1 MDSRQSSSI
10 LLIVIISVYTTIGAL
25 YAALTPTW
33 QVPDEPAHY
42 NYVRALAERQGIPV
56 IEPGDYDQ
64 AYLGRLT
71 TDNFPPELSV
81 EPLEYE
87 DHQPPLYYLLVTP
100 IYLLFGGAMLP
111 LRLASVAFGVGLLFT
126 AFGALRVIFP
136 RRPELALMATAFIAF
151 IPQHVAMTAGVNNDA
166 LAEFVVGATL
176 WALVVYTDCA
186 NTARW
191 RERPWLIGLL
201 LAVVLLTKAQAYVVL
216 GVAAAA
222 VAIRWWREGRT
233 WGWAAGQLAWM
244 FVTALL
250 LSAPWFIRNGFTYGW
265 RDPLGLARHNAVVIG
280 QPRSV
285 EWLAAYGW
293 GGLLSRLIRTT
304 FQSFWG
310 QFGWMKVVL
319 PARIYQVLALF
330 SALLVA
336 GFVAS
341 FVQRRRPSHSIPD
354 VSALSSDDICLPHF
368 LILRVVQ
375 SDLCPASRTLSFP
388 GTCSHQCSSRS
399 RAEPVGER
407 VAKPS
412 ACLGDGSP
420 VRRTRNAGRILPVQ
434 VRYSVSGEVI
444 DEGASVFNVQYRS
457 AGVPLPVRSANARI
471 VASISAR
478 LDQKVLSCER

>member
-1 MDSRQSSSI
+1 MDSRQSSSV
-10 LLIVIISVYTTIGAL
+10 LLIVIISVYVAIGVL

-81 EPLEYE
+81 ESLEYE

-100 IYLLFGGAMLP
+100 IYLLFGGAVLP

-126 AFGALRVIFP
+126 AFGALRAIFP

-176 WALVVYTDCA
+176 WALVVYADCP

-191 RERPWLIGLL
+191 CERPWPIGLL
-201 LAVVLLTKAQAYVVL
+201 LAVVLLTKTTAYVAL

-222 VAIRWWREGRT
+222 VVIRWWREGRT
-233 WGWAAGQLAWM
+233 WEWAAGQMAWM
-244 FVTALL
+244 FVAALL
-250 LSAPWFIRNGFTYGW
+250 LSTPWFIRNGFTYGW
-265 RDPLGLARHNAVVIG
+265 HDPLGLARHNAIVID
-280 QPRSV
+280 QPRSA

-293 GGLLSRLIRTT
+293 GGLLGRLVRTT

-319 PARIYQVLALF
+319 PARIYRVLALF

-341 FVQRRRPSHSIPD
+341 FVQRRRPSRSIDSSVPRSANPQTSQLFLLTISAFLTFLSYAWYNLTFVQHQGRYLFPALVPISTAVALGLSQL
-354 VSALSSDDICLPHF
+354 VSALPSRVRAWVMAAPFVGLAVLDVYCLFKFVIPF
-368 LILRVVQ
+368 L
-375 SDLCPASRTLSFP
+375 
-388 GTCSHQCSSRS
+388 
-399 RAEPVGER
+399 
-407 VAKPS
+407 
-412 ACLGDGSP
+412 
-420 VRRTRNAGRILPVQ
+420 
-434 VRYSVSGEVI
+434 
-444 DEGASVFNVQYRS
+444 
-457 AGVPLPVRSANARI
+457 AR
-471 VASISAR
+471 
-478 LDQKVLSCER
+478 